1 MADQDDAE
9 NPQYAPKQIVEEK
22 LPVVHRRH
30 SGHERRK
37 SANHR
42 KVSRQ
47 RYGLAS
53 VPLVKGMSLIQVFS
67 IENPGIVALEKLS
80 SESRTNPIIEGIA
93 QKSGDREQDQDHVK
107 LKVLGRSG

>member
-1 MADQDDAE
+1 MADQDDDE
-9 NPQYAPKQIVEEK
+9 SQEYAPKQIVEEK

-80 SESRTNPIIEGIA
+80 SKSRTNPIIEVIA
-93 QKSGDREQDQDHVK
+93 EKSVDREHDQAPVK
-107 LKVLGRSG
+107 IQVMG